1 LEEERA
7 VTILVVD
14 DEPEYRLMLKS
25 VLNIE
30 GHEVITAENGAEGL
44 KTLRMSDID
53 LVISDVYMPV
63 MDGPRFHRAVRA
75 EPQWITLPFL
85 FVSAYDDDHTLESV
99 KDPRYDGFFRK
110 AGPLEM
116 LFEWITFLTTPV
128 ERRTMPRPR
137 MGL

>member
-44 KTLRMSDID
+44 KTLRTSDVD

-75 EPQWITLPFL
+75 ELQWVTLPFL

-110 AGPLEM
+110 AGPIDIF
-116 LFEWITFLTTPV
+116 FEWITFLTTPV

-137 MGL
+137 MG